1 MMGSKQKQPQQ
12 KIPTTRIYR
21 EAAQPRG
28 TAAVPAP
35 LGARLPPQCP
45 PAAQPS
51 GRKKPKQT
59 SKQTND
65 TTKQKQNRPSRH
77 RRPSTLSAPT
87 GNGGPR
93 NGDYVLRGG
102 AERGPPPPPTTR
114 SRALG
119 PAPPPPGGRE
129 TKPPRPFGRPQ
140 RRPGGPSGPRAPH
153 KERGGAVAA
162 LPAVSGPLSL
172 AAPHAAAS
180 LPTPSNPWVTPQRH
194 MPHDPLHTVLIP
206 RPGLRIHTQGNGGG
220 GGGEAGNV
228 YHHHHPPRPA
238 SEQRPTTEQPP
249 PMPPRAATPGSDPL
263 PRATL
268 ARLRSSPREAAVP
281 SPPRRLSRSQLDRE
295 PARGPSP
302 ASRPLSP
309 PSRPIGCPN
318 YGGGASARRLAHGCV
333 YPGHGGHNPA
343 SRRRLPTGC

>member
-1 MMGSKQKQPQQ
+1 MA
-12 KIPTTRIYR
+12 TTCS
-21 EAAQPRG
+21 EAEPSADPLPHPPRG
-28 TAAVPAP
+28 PGRSAP
-35 LGARLPPQCP
+35 HLPR
-45 PAAQPS
+45 PAA
-51 GRKKPKQT
+51 GRQSPR
-59 SKQTND
+59 D
-65 TTKQKQNRPSRH
+65 R
-77 RRPSTLSAPT
+77 SA
-87 GNGGPR
+87 GP
-93 NGDYVLRGG
+93 NAG
-102 AERGPPPPPTTR
+102 
-114 SRALG
+114 
-119 PAPPPPGGRE
+119 
-129 TKPPRPFGRPQ
+129 
-140 RRPGGPSGPRAPH
+140 PGGPQGRGPRT
-153 KERGGAVAA
+153 KSAA
-162 LPAVSGPLSL
+162 GRSRRCPPSPALSL

-228 YHHHHPPRPA
+228 YHHHPPRPA
-238 SEQRPTTEQPP
+238 SEQRPTTGQPP